1 MQTQK
6 KSDLH
11 KITNIK
17 DKRGVRYIMT
27 CTDVMSV
34 YVIIYRALFVKNNI
48 EVYTVGQDL
57 T

>member
-1 MQTQK
+1 
-6 KSDLH
+6 
-11 KITNIK
+11 
-17 DKRGVRYIMT
+17 MT